1 MLLTPVVVS
10 FQNAEVRVIVDI
22 RRRWVLYAVMRQFF
36 FCPPIVGT
44 AHDEYVNIVLKMEIL
59 AGLLQK

>member
-22 RRRWVLYAVMRQFF
+22 RRRGGGLYAVMRHF
-36 FCPPIVGT
+36 FCPPIAGT
-44 AHDEYVNIVLKMEIL
+44 AHDEYVNIVLEMEIL

>member
-1 MLLTPVVVS
+1 MLS
-10 FQNAEVRVIVDI
+10 CDNF
-22 RRRWVLYAVMRQFF
+22 FF
-36 FCPPIVGT
+36 FCPPIAGT